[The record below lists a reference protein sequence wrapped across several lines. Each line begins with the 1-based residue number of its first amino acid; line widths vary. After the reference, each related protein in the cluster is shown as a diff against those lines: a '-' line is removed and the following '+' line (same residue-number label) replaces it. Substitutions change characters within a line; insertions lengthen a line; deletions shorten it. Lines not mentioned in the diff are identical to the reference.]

1 MKAPPFKYARP
12 NSLSEAFLLLENH
25 GDSARILAGGQSL
38 MPTLNM
44 RLSTPNVLV
53 DINRIQG
60 LSGVKLANGVLSIGA
75 MTRHVEL
82 EHCPLIA
89 QHAPLIAEAMPHIA
103 HVAIRN
109 RGTIGGSLA
118 FADPS
123 AELPAC
129 ALALGARLILAS
141 AKGRRAVAAAD
152 FFQDLFVTALQ
163 SDEILV
169 EIEVPIVEADT
180 RHGFAELARR
190 HGDYAIIGVAIN
202 TKLRQGLFLDTKLVY
217 FGVGNIP
224 TIARN
229 AGAALDGRPNT
240 SETRDRA
247 ASALDL
253 DLDPPQDLNAN
264 AEMRLHLAKVL
275 TRRILQGLRA

>member
-12 NSLSEAFLLLENH
+12 NSLSEAFLHLENY
-25 GDSARILAGGQSL
+25 GDDARVLAGGQSL

-44 RLSTPNVLV
+44 RLSTPKVLV
-53 DINRIQG
+53 DINQIQG
-60 LSGVKLANGVLSIGA
+60 LSGIKLANSVLSIGA

-82 EHCPLIA
+82 EHCTLIA
-89 QHAPLIAEAMPHIA
+89 RHAPLIAEAMPHIA

-129 ALALGARLILAS
+129 ALALDARLILAS
-141 AKGRRAVAAAD
+141 ARGRRAVAAAD
-152 FFQDLFVTALQ
+152 FFQDLFVTALE

-169 EIEVPIVEADT
+169 EIEVPIAGADT
-180 RHGFAELARR
+180 RHGFAELSRR
-190 HGDYAIIGVAIN
+190 HGDYAIAGVAIN
-202 TKLRQGLFLDTKLVY
+202 TKVQQGLFLDTKLVY
-217 FGVGNIP
+217 FGVGNVPI
-224 TIARN
+224 IARH
-229 AGAALDGRPNT
+229 AAAALDGRPNT
-240 SETRDRA
+240 SETRDHA

-253 DLDPPQDLNAN
+253 DLDPPQDLNAS